1 MHLQTFSKASFRLF
15 HLENLEIILNKISK
29 LCFKSIVICGDFNI
43 DFLSESHEKE
53 QFLNLLHSF
62 NLYITVNVPK
72 RNTLKSQKALDQ
84 IIINKTTTT
93 YEIITNNLG
102 YSDHDAQILTIT
114 KNINIDTINNS
125 RMCRAFT

>member
-1 MHLQTFSKASFRLF
+1 MRASDYFTF
-15 HLENLEIILNKISK
+15 LENLEIILKKISK
-29 LCFKSIVICGDFNI
+29 LSCKYIVVCEDFNI

-53 QFLNLLHSF
+53 KFLNLLHSF
-62 NLYITVNVPK
+62 NLDITVNVPT

-114 KNINIDTINNS
+114 KTIITDNK
-125 RMCRAFT
+125 